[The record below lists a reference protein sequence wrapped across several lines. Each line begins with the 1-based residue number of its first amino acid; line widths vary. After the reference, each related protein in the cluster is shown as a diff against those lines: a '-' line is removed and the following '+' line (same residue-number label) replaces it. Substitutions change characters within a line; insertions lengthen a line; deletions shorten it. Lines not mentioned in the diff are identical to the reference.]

1 MIQVENKD
9 LQSIEIELLLDAIF
23 QRYGYDF
30 RHYAKASLKRRIAQH
45 MQRAGV
51 SRITDLIPPM
61 LHDKAFFD
69 SFLKVMSVTVT
80 DMFRDPAFFEALRRE
95 IIPVLKTYPYIK
107 IWHAGCATGEEVY
120 SLAILL
126 KEEGLYER
134 TQIYATDYNNH
145 SLAIAKEGIYP
156 MKRIQQYSD
165 NYRSAGGR
173 SVFSDYYHARYGA
186 AKMLEVLKK
195 NVTFANHNLVSD
207 GVFGE
212 MQLVIC
218 RNVLIYFDQHLQNRV
233 LTLLH
238 DSLSPRGFL
247 CLGNKES
254 LKFSAVETHFEDQVA
269 EQKIYKRLHS
279 ASNLNRQGK

>member
-1 MIQVENKD
+1 MIEAQKE
-9 LQSIEIELLLDAIF
+9 LETIELELLLEAIF
-23 QRYGYDF
+23 RRYGYDF
-30 RHYAKASLKRRIAQH
+30 RHYARASLKRRVAQR

-51 SRITDLIPPM
+51 GRVADLIPLI
-61 LHDKAFFD
+61 LHDRECFD
-69 SFLKVMSVTVT
+69 SFLKDMSVTVT
-80 DMFRDPAFFEALRRE
+80 DMFRDPDFFAALRSQV
-95 IIPVLKTYPYIK
+95 IPVLKTYPFIK

-145 SLAIAKEGIYP
+145 SLAIAREGIYSLKQ
-156 MKRIQQYSD
+156 MQQYSE
-165 NYRSAGGR
+165 NYIRAGGR
-173 SVFSDYYHARYGA
+173 GSFSNYYHAKYGA
-186 AKMLEVLKK
+186 AKMHESLKE
-195 NVTFANHNLVSD
+195 NVTFANHNLATD

-212 MQLVIC
+212 MQMVIC
-218 RNVLIYFDQHLQNRV
+218 RNVLIYFDQQLQNRV

-254 LKFSAVETHFEDQVA
+254 LKFSAVQGLFEDQVY
-269 EQKIYKRLHS
+269 QQRIFKRVHS
-279 ASNLNRQGK
+279 RSTRVDR

>member
-1 MIQVENKD
+1 MTQVDKE
-9 LQSIEIELLLDAIF
+9 LQELEVDLLLDAIF

-30 RHYAKASLKRRIAQH
+30 RHYARASLKRRIAQY
-45 MQRAGV
+45 MQRAEV
-51 SRITDLIPPM
+51 SHITDLIAPM

-69 SFLKVMSVTVT
+69 GFLKVMSVTVT
-80 DMFRDPAFFEALRRE
+80 DMFRDPAFFAALRSD
-95 IIPVLKTYPYIK
+95 IIPILKTYPFIK

-145 SLAIAKEGIYP
+145 SLALAKEGIYP
-156 MKRIQQYSD
+156 LKRIKQYSD
-165 NYRSAGGR
+165 NYRHAGGQN
-173 SVFSDYYHARYGA
+173 SFADYYHARYGA
-186 AKMLEVLKK
+186 AKMQETLKK

-218 RNVLIYFDQHLQNRV
+218 RNVLIYFDQQLQNRV

-238 DSLSPRGFL
+238 DSLSAHGFL

-254 LKFSAVETHFEDQVA
+254 LKFSAVENHFEEQVA

-279 ASNLNRQGK
+279 GSRVN

>member
-1 MIQVENKD
+1 MMQEDKE
-9 LQSIEIELLLDAIF
+9 LQKIEIELLLEAIF

-30 RHYAKASLKRRIAQH
+30 RHYARASLKRRISQY
-45 MQRAGV
+45 MQRTDV
-51 SRITDLIPPM
+51 SRITDLIAPM
-61 LHDKAFFD
+61 IHDRAFFD

-80 DMFRDPAFFEALRRE
+80 DMFRDPPFFEALRRD
-95 IIPVLKTYPYIK
+95 IIPLLKTYPFIK

-145 SLAIAKEGIYP
+145 SLALAKEGIYP
-156 MKRIQQYSD
+156 LKRIQQYSD
-165 NYRSAGGR
+165 NYLSAGGR
-173 SVFSDYYHARYGA
+173 GSFADYYHARYGA
-186 AKMLEVLKK
+186 AKMQETLKK

-238 DSLSPRGFL
+238 DSLSPHGFL
-247 CLGNKES
+247 CLGSKES
-254 LKFSAVETHFEDQVA
+254 LKFSTVENHFEAQVA

-279 ASNLNRQGK
+279 GSSLNGC

>member
-1 MIQVENKD
+1 MMEVQRELEK
-9 LQSIEIELLLDAIF
+9 IELEILLEAIF
-23 QRYGYDF
+23 RRYGYDF
-30 RHYAKASLKRRIAQH
+30 RHYAQASLKRRVAQS
-45 MQRAGV
+45 MQQAGV
-51 SRITDLIPPM
+51 SRVADLIPPI

-69 SFLKVMSVTVT
+69 DFLKFMSVTVT
-80 DMFRDPAFFEALRRE
+80 DMFRDPDFFAALRSE
-95 IIPVLKTYPYIK
+95 VIPVLKTYPFIK

-145 SLAIAKEGIYP
+145 SLAVAREGIYSLKQ
-156 MKRIQQYSD
+156 MQQYSE
-165 NYRSAGGR
+165 NYIRAGGR
-173 SVFSDYYHARYGA
+173 RSFSDYYHAKYGA
-186 AKMLEVLKK
+186 AKMHDSLKE
-195 NVTFANHNLVSD
+195 NVTFANHNLATD

-212 MQLVIC
+212 MQMVIC
-218 RNVLIYFDQHLQNRV
+218 RNVLIYFDQRLQDRV

-254 LKFSAVETHFEDQVA
+254 LKFSAVQDYFEDQVY
-269 EQKIYKRLHS
+269 QQRIFKRVPSRGSHLD
-279 ASNLNRQGK
+279 R

>member
-1 MIQVENKD
+1 MTQVDKE
-9 LQSIEIELLLDAIF
+9 LQELEVDLLLDAIF

-30 RHYAKASLKRRIAQH
+30 RHYARASLKRRIAQY
-45 MQRAGV
+45 MQRAEV
-51 SRITDLIPPM
+51 SHITDLIAPM

-69 SFLKVMSVTVT
+69 GFLKVMSVTVT
-80 DMFRDPAFFEALRRE
+80 DMFRDPAFFAALRSE
-95 IIPVLKTYPYIK
+95 VIPILKTYPFIK

-145 SLAIAKEGIYP
+145 SLALAKEGIYP
-156 MKRIQQYSD
+156 LKRIKQYSD
-165 NYRSAGGR
+165 NYRRAGGQN
-173 SVFSDYYHARYGA
+173 SFADYYHARYGA
-186 AKMLEVLKK
+186 AKMQETLKK

-218 RNVLIYFDQHLQNRV
+218 RNVLIYFDQQLQNRV
-233 LTLLH
+233 LTLLR
-238 DSLSPRGFL
+238 DSLSAHGFL

-254 LKFSAVETHFEDQVA
+254 LKFSAVENHFEEQVA

-279 ASNLNRQGK
+279 GSSIN

>member
-1 MIQVENKD
+1 MIQVDDKE
-9 LQSIEIELLLDAIF
+9 LQRIEIELLLDSIF

-30 RHYAKASLKRRIAQH
+30 RHYAKASLKRRITQY

-51 SRITDLIPPM
+51 SRITDLIAPI
-61 LHDKAFFD
+61 LHDEAFFD
-69 SFLKVMSVTVT
+69 GFLKIMSVTVT
-80 DMFRDPAFFEALRRE
+80 DMFRDPTFFQSLRKE

-134 TQIYATDYNNH
+134 TQIYATDYNSH
-145 SLAIAKEGIYP
+145 SLAVAKEGIYP
-156 MKRIQQYSD
+156 LQRIQQYSD
-165 NYRSAGGR
+165 NYISAGGK
-173 SVFSDYYHARYGA
+173 SLFTDYYHARYGG
-186 AKMLEVLKK
+186 AKMLEMLKE
-195 NVTFANHNLVSD
+195 NVIFANHNLVSD

-218 RNVLIYFDQHLQNRV
+218 RNVLIYFDQDLQNRV

-238 DSLSPRGFL
+238 NSLSPHGFL
-247 CLGNKES
+247 CLGSKES
-254 LKFSAVETHFEDQVA
+254 LKFSTVDKLFEAQVA
-269 EQKIYKRLHS
+269 EQKIYKHLHS
-279 ASNLNRQGK
+279 ESS